1 MNGASP
7 PHPCYMKTL
16 IFSNTAVRTSS
27 LVLIVWYLAHKVTNL
42 LRHKVVY
49 WRKVLTL
56 IVQQTMNLLKVR
68 GLSLL
73 HLFQYQLFLHLWNH
87 KIIDQISYKPFLLL
101 LLLFLFLFVLPLFLL
116 LLLLLQLILSVTMQ
130 TFIPEVGSS
139 NAVFVLCQ
147 CT

>member
-42 LRHKVVY
+42 LRHKMVY

-56 IVQQTMNLLKVR
+56 IVHQTMNLLKVH

-73 HLFQYQLFLHLWNH
+73 HVFQYQLFLYLWNH
-87 KIIDQISYKPFLLL
+87 KIIDQISDKPFI
-101 LLLFLFLFVLPLFLL
+101 LLLF
-116 LLLLLQLILSVTMQ
+116 LLLQLILSVTMQ

-139 NAVFVLCQ
+139 NAVFVLC
-147 CT
+147 